1 MNLSQF
7 FTPIWAAEAI
17 VDRHFSRLN
26 LADLVL
32 EPSCGKGAFLKALPS
47 HIPAIGVEIDPIL
60 ADQTRRETGRE
71 IITGDFRAVPLNI
84 QPTVILGNPPF
95 QTDVIDS
102 FFDRAHTLL
111 PDGGRMGMLLPAYVF
126 QTASRVARYTENW
139 SIYNEMIPKNIFPR
153 IRLPLVFAIF
163 TKDKQRTL
171 VGLSLYLETD
181 DLNRMEKAYRE
192 AAKATGGSMWES
204 VCRAALN
211 NLGGKA
217 RLQDIYAEVEG
228 KCPSTTN
235 FWREKIRQ
243 TLRAYTKS
251 FKPVS
256 TGVYKLVT
264 Q

>member
-17 VDRHFSRLN
+17 VDRHFSHLN
-26 LADLVL
+26 LSDLVV

-47 HIPAIGVEIDPIL
+47 HIPAVGVEIDPLL
-60 ADQTRRETGRE
+60 ADATRRETGRE
-71 IITGDFRAVPLNI
+71 IITGDFRAVPLDI

-95 QTDVIDS
+95 QTDVIDG

-111 PDGGRMGMLLPAYVF
+111 PDGGKMGMLLPAYVF
-126 QTASRVARYTENW
+126 QTASRVAGYSENW

-171 VGLSLYLETD
+171 VGLSLYLETH
-181 DLNRMEKAYRE
+181 DLNRMDKAYRT
-192 AAKATGGSMWES
+192 AAKATSGSMWQS
-204 VCRAALN
+204 VCSAALTE
-211 NLGGKA
+211 LGGKA
-217 RLQDIYAEVEG
+217 SLQDIYAKIEG
-228 KCPSTTN
+228 KRPSTTN

-243 TLRAYTKS
+243 TLRTYRNT
-251 FKPVS
+251 FKPVQ
-256 TGVYKLVT
+256 TGVYQLVGA
-264 Q
+264 